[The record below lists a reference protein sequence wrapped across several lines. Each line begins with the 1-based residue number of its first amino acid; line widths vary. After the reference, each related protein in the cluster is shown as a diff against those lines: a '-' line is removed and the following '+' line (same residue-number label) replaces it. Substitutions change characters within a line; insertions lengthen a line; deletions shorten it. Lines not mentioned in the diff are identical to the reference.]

1 MKTVCVVRVRMGSTR
16 LPGKVL
22 MEIDGRPLL
31 GILLD
36 RLARART
43 LDGVVVATTTKTE
56 DDPIVAYCQ
65 RRGVALFRGSETDL
79 LGRIHA
85 ALTQEGAEIGVE
97 VFGDGPL
104 IDPLIVDAM
113 VETFRRANGKY
124 DFVGND
130 LSTTY
135 PSGMEVEVFSM
146 AALTR
151 AQEMAVTPAIRE
163 HSTLFIRQHPEIFS
177 LLGVEA
183 ETPFRHP
190 EWRIE
195 VDYPEDFQLI
205 REILHHFRDV
215 PNFGLADI
223 IAFLDAHPDLAK
235 ANSHL
240 ERHWQPFRKTVSLP
254 E

>member
-1 MKTVCVVRVRMGSTR
+1 MRTVCVVRVRMGSTR

-36 RLARART
+36 RLAHCQT
-43 LDGVVVATTTKTE
+43 LHEVVIATTNKAE
-56 DDPIVAYCQ
+56 DDPIVAYGKQ
-65 RRGVALFRGSETDL
+65 RGCVVVRGSENNVL
-79 LGRIHA
+79 ERIHT
-85 ALTQEGAEIGVE
+85 ALTLTKADIGVE

-104 IDPLIVDAM
+104 IDPAIVDEM
-113 VETFRRANGKY
+113 VNTFLRAEGKY

-146 AALTR
+146 AALNR
-151 AQEMAVTPAIRE
+151 AHESVVTPEIRE
-163 HSTLFIRQHPEIFS
+163 HSTLFIRQHPELFS

-183 ETPFRHP
+183 EAQFKRP

-195 VDYPEDFQLI
+195 VDYLEDFQFIEAII
-205 REILHHFRDV
+205 RHFH
-215 PNFGLADI
+215 PISSFGLAEI
-223 IAFLDAHPDLAK
+223 IAFLDTRPDLIQT
-235 ANSHL
+235 NTHM
-240 ERHWQPFRKTVSLP
+240 ERHWQIFRKPLGP
-254 E
+254 